1 MVALYIILPPYMVIK
16 HPLATSE
23 SLFRSVFVR
32 ELLLKGDAKC
42 GLPIRDYAK
51 PSTKCS
57 PGVSAPYCC
66 FHRLLTFLFLV
77 FISRHL
83 PYFILFFD
91 GHTKLQPLLAGSP
104 SILGYLTLLLPP
116 TFVKFL
122 HAKQSP
128 RAHSSSPHDDY
139 Y

>member
-1 MVALYIILPPYMVIK
+1 M
-16 HPLATSE
+16 PLSRSASNIATLE
-23 SLFRSVFVR
+23 SFRSVFVR
-32 ELLLKGDAKC
+32 ELLLKSYTKC

-77 FISRHL
+77 FILRHL
-83 PYFILFFD
+83 PYYILFSD
-91 GHTKLQPLLAGSP
+91 GYTKLQPLLTGSP
-104 SILGYLTLLLPP
+104 LILGYLTLLLPP
-116 TFVKFL
+116 TFVHFL
-122 HAKQSP
+122 RAKQSP
-128 RAHSSSPHDDY
+128 RAHSSLAHDDY